1 MKTFRIVFGILAAMP
16 LTLLV
21 DSICL
26 HPNNYGQ
33 GSLGELAYLVF
44 GVPIVIFNF
53 WAWSYPEVIAF
64 YFFGKEKS
72 GIRASASTLIYQD
85 VTEKLFPYHIKP

>member
-1 MKTFRIVFGILAAMP
+1 MAYSERMKTFRIVFGILAVIP
-16 LTLLV
+16 LALLI
-21 DSICL
+21 DSVFF

-53 WAWSYPEVIAF
+53 WAWSYPEIIEF
-64 YFFGKEKS
+64 YFFGKEQSQIPAIKS
-72 GIRASASTLIYQD
+72 IPVYQN
-85 VTEKLFPYHIKP
+85 I